1 MAVINID
8 KNWLYLAE
16 GYTGSRA
23 TAEALLKLPGSI
35 NVGSHHETWPS
46 LKKRGVCSIPD
57 LTFSVVRHPLD
68 IIATQCAKGS
78 RHPVSH
84 WLIRRYRH
92 RDPFYFHRPN
102 KIVRY
107 ERGISPEI
115 SGVIEQNIDI
125 PIRFPT
131 PTKKPWKEIF
141 TKGDY
146 KFACSTIPE
155 LFTLGYVD
163 WDVKS
168 TLRANDIDNYL
179 KEHGD
184 QKIHG

>member
-1 MAVINID
+1 VAVIN

-23 TAEALLKLPGSI
+23 TAEALLKLPGSKSI
-35 NVGSHHETWPS
+35 GSHHETWPS
-46 LKKRGVCSIPD
+46 LQKKGLYTECR

-84 WLIRRYRH
+84 WLIRKYRH
-92 RDPFYFHRPN
+92 RDAFYFHRCLRT
-102 KIVRY
+102 IYY
-107 ERGISPEI
+107 EGGISRGISKTI
-115 SGVIEQNIDI
+115 MQYVDI

-131 PTKKPWKEIF
+131 PNKKEWQDIF
-141 TKGDY
+141 TNKDY
-146 KFACSTIPE
+146 LFACSTIPE

-168 TLRANDIDNYL
+168 TLRASDIDNYL
-179 KEHGD
+179 EEHGD

>member
-1 MAVINID
+1 MAVIN

-23 TAEALLKLPGSI
+23 TAEALLKIDGSKSI
-35 NVGSHHETWPS
+35 GSHHETWPS
-46 LKKRGVCSIPD
+46 LAKKGLFKENK

-92 RDPFYFHRPN
+92 RDPFYFHRPDF
-102 KIVRY
+102 IIRY
-107 ERGISPEI
+107 ERGISTEI
-115 SGVIEQNIDI
+115 SDIIQKDIDI

-131 PTKKPWKEIF
+131 PTKKPWRDIF
-141 TKGDY
+141 TDADY
-146 KFACSTIPE
+146 LFACSTIPE

-168 TLRANDIDNYL
+168 TLRASDIDNYL

>member
-1 MAVINID
+1 MAVIN

-23 TAEALLKLPGSI
+23 TAEALLTLPGSRSI
-35 NVGSHHETWPS
+35 GSHHETWPS
-46 LKKRGVCSIPD
+46 LQKKGLFNENK

-84 WLIRRYRH
+84 WLIQRYRH
-92 RDPFYFHRPN
+92 RDPFYFHRCDFTL
-102 KIVRY
+102 RY
-107 ERGISPEI
+107 ENGLDHEI
-115 SGVIEQNIDI
+115 GDVIDYNIDI
-125 PIRFPT
+125 PIRFKT
-131 PTKKPWKEIF
+131 PTKKPWGVIF
-141 TKGDY
+141 TEADFR
-146 KFACSTIPE
+146 FACSTIPE
-155 LFTLGYVD
+155 LFTLGYVS

-168 TLRANDIDNYL
+168 TLRASDIDNYL

-184 QKIHG
+184 IRVHG

>member
-1 MAVINID
+1 MAVIN
-8 KNWLYLAE
+8 KKWLYLAE

-23 TAEALLKLPGSI
+23 TTEALLKLPGSESI
-35 NVGSHHETWPS
+35 GSHHETWPS
-46 LKKRGVCSIPD
+46 LVSKKLFGWNR

-92 RDPFYFHRPN
+92 RDPFYFHRPET
-102 KIVRY
+102 IVRY
-107 ERGISPEI
+107 EYGISPGISEI
-115 SGVIEQNIDI
+115 IKQNIDI
-125 PIRFPT
+125 PIKFPT
-131 PTKKPWKEIF
+131 PNKKHWRDLF
-141 TKGDY
+141 TEEDY

-163 WDVKS
+163 WDVKAY
-168 TLRANDIDNYL
+168 LRAADIDNYL

-184 QKIHG
+184 VQVHG

>member
-1 MAVINID
+1 MAVIN

-23 TAEALLKLPGSI
+23 TAEALLKLPGSES
-35 NVGSHHETWPS
+35 VGSHHSSWPF
-46 LKKRGVCSIPD
+46 LKMKGLFDQSVT
-57 LTFSVVRHPLD
+57 TFSVVRHPLD

-78 RHPVSH
+78 RHPVSF

-92 RDPFYFHRPN
+92 RDAFFMHNCTVTLRYEDGVGKIISDVVHRP
-102 KIVRY
+102 
-107 ERGISPEI
+107 
-115 SGVIEQNIDI
+115 IDI

-131 PTKKPWKEIF
+131 PTKKYWKDIF
-141 TKGDY
+141 TKEDY

-155 LFTLGYVD
+155 LFTLGYVS
-163 WDVKS
+163 WDVKAS
-168 TLRANDIDNYL
+168 LRASDIDNYL